1 MRRHIRHRVVEYM
14 RLSDTLHTPVIADF
28 FTDKYAAGRKRS
40 NFVSFVAAGLKTRVL
55 DRMSHKVDTLSGR
68 NVGVLDD
75 VAMFVGEVIICPR
88 KEDMSSLH
96 RAERPQ
102 QWVFA
107 SGEIAPQKILEGVV
121 LDSAQPIN
129 IVELLEDARHP
140 TRPSRFPGY
149 KHKLCKNYSAAG
161 YLLSR
166 ARCQFGEKCMFAH
179 GNHEIRCR
187 DWALYQTCR
196 DKCTYLHET
205 ANPAAA
211 VAATETANRV
221 DKRPLSGPHV
231 EGDNKRHRGQ
241 Q

>member
-1 MRRHIRHRVVEYM
+1 MRRHIRYRVLEYT

-28 FTDKYAAGRKRS
+28 FTDKYAAGRKRT

-88 KEDMSSLH
+88 KEDINSLP

-129 IVELLEDARHP
+129 IVELLEDAQHP
-140 TRPSRFPGY
+140 TRPPRFPGY

-161 YLLSR
+161 YLLPR

-187 DWALYQTCR
+187 DWALYQMCR
-196 DKCTYLHET
+196 DKCAYLHET

-221 DKRPLSGPHV
+221 DKRPLSDPHV